1 MIHVHEGPVTTLTLD
16 RPQVRN
22 ALDLATVDAL
32 HAALDQARD
41 ARVVVLTG
49 AGDKVFSAGA
59 DLAAVAGSPEGRRDA
74 ARRFAALLGRL
85 ATFERPVVA
94 RVNGACLGGGMG
106 LLLACDLAVAAD
118 DVAFALPEAQV
129 GMWPMMVGAYLVP
142 LVGRRRA
149 LELALTGRKLDAAE
163 AVDWGLV
170 NRAVPR
176 AALDSA
182 VAEVAEALVARSPTA
197 FRIGRRAWAE
207 AADLPMP
214 EALDRL
220 AERLGDLMATEDAA
234 EGFAAFLQK
243 RAPAW
248 KDR

>member
-1 MIHVHEGPVTTLTLD
+1 MIHVQEGPVVTLTID

-22 ALDLATVDAL
+22 ALDLATIDAL
-32 HAALDQARD
+32 HVALDRARE
-41 ARVVVLTG
+41 ARVVMLTG

-59 DLAAVAGSPEGRRDA
+59 DLAAVAGAPEGRAEA

-85 ATFERPVVA
+85 STFERPVVA
-94 RVNGACLGGGMG
+94 RVNGACLGGGLG

-118 DVAFALPEAQV
+118 DVSFALPEAQV
-129 GMWPMMVGAYLVP
+129 GMWPMMVGAFLVP
-142 LVGRRRA
+142 LVGRKRA
-149 LELALTGRKLDAAE
+149 LELALTGRKLAAAE

-176 AALDSA
+176 GELDGAVSA
-182 VAEVAEALVARSPTA
+182 VTDALVARSPTA

-207 AADLPMP
+207 AGDLPMP
-214 EALDRL
+214 QALDRL
-220 AERLGDLMATEDAA
+220 AEGLAELMATEDAA

-243 RAPAW
+243 RTPNW